1 MENGELRMENE
12 CDGLHGFIISHY
24 ERYTVGNGKAKCG
37 NAARKGAMRC
47 DLGVPNLT
55 I

>member
-1 MENGELRMENE
+1 MRMENE
-12 CDGLHGFIISHY
+12 CDGLHGFILLYRIMHY